1 MGRIHRLPDDLANQI
16 AAGEVVE
23 RPASVVKELVEN
35 ALDSGATR
43 VKVELEQGGV
53 ALVRVSDDGGGMA
66 TDDAVLSLER
76 HATSKIDRKEDL
88 FALRTFGFRGEALP
102 SIASVSRLRLLTRAR
117 GATEGTEVVVEGGGA
132 PRVKPAGAAE
142 GTSVEVRDLFFNVP
156 ARRKFLKS
164 TGTESA
170 HVSEALM
177 LAALARPDV
186 SFFLVR
192 DGRAAREWLRV
203 ATRRE
208 RVAQTIDGER
218 LETCMGERGPL
229 KIEAHLT
236 APERARAGAVGL
248 HLLVNGRPVRDRPLA
263 RAVAQAYGSV
273 LEPGRYPVG
282 AVYVDLPPDQVD
294 VNVHPQKA
302 EVRFADGRALFDAV
316 TRELHAALARA
327 FNLPAL
333 GTGRPWSFGR
343 APRDPGE
350 PGEPVT
356 RFVPDRDPASLGGD
370 PWELAPPSDD
380 PSTQKSLAERT
391 TLTSMADIQAAKPAD
406 GPASKALFEG
416 AGFYAS
422 LEFLAQ
428 VRGTFLVC
436 SGSDGLYVLDQHAA
450 AERVTFDRLRR
461 AFEARTM
468 STQRLL
474 IADVVELLPAEVTI
488 LEEHAAEVAALG
500 VELRAVGPNAVAV
513 HAVPTLLMR
522 GRPERIVR
530 DLVAELGRTATRPFG
545 DAADMVLATMACH
558 GSIRAGDALS
568 REEAVALLRALDH
581 IDFAGH
587 CPHGRP
593 VVTRIGYDEL
603 ERRVGR

>member
-1 MGRIHRLPDDLANQI
+1 
-16 AAGEVVE
+16 
-23 RPASVVKELVEN
+23 
-35 ALDSGATR
+35 
-43 VKVELEQGGV
+43 
-53 ALVRVSDDGGGMA
+53 
-66 TDDAVLSLER
+66 
-76 HATSKIDRKEDL
+76 
-88 FALRTFGFRGEALP
+88 
-102 SIASVSRLRLLTRAR
+102 
-117 GATEGTEVVVEGGGA
+117 
-132 PRVKPAGAAE
+132 
-142 GTSVEVRDLFFNVP
+142 
-156 ARRKFLKS
+156 
-164 TGTESA
+164 
-170 HVSEALM
+170 
-177 LAALARPDV
+177 V

-203 ATRRE
+203 PTRRE

-218 LETCMGERGPL
+218 LETCLGERGPMR
-229 KIEAHLT
+229 IEAHLT

-316 TRELHAALARA
+316 TRELHASLARA

-343 APRDPGE
+343 APRDTSE
-350 PGEPVT
+350 PGEPATT
-356 RFVPDRDPASLGGD
+356 RFVPERDPGSVGSD
-370 PWELAPPSDD
+370 PWELAPPSED

-391 TLTSMADIQAAKPAD
+391 TLTSVADVLVAKA
-406 GPASKALFEG
+406 GEGQSSKALFEG

-428 VRGTFLVC
+428 VHGTFLVC

-461 AFEARTM
+461 AFEARSM

-474 IADVVELLPAEVTI
+474 IADVVELLPAEVTT

-558 GSIRAGDALS
+558 GSIRAGDAIS

>member
-1 MGRIHRLPDDLANQI
+1 MARIHRLPDDLANQI

-23 RPASVVKELVEN
+23 RPSSVVKELVEN

-43 VKVELEQGGV
+43 VKVELELGGV
-53 ALVRVSDDGGGMA
+53 ALVRVSDDGAGMA
-66 TDDAVLSLER
+66 ADDAVLALER

-102 SIASVSRLRLLTRAR
+102 SIASVSRLKLLSRAR
-117 GATEGTEVVVEGGGA
+117 GSAEGTEVLVEGGA
-132 PRVKPAGAAE
+132 LPSVKPAGAAE

-170 HVSEALM
+170 HVSEAML

-192 DGRAAREWLRV
+192 DGRVAREWLRV
-203 ATRRE
+203 PTRRE
-208 RVAQTIDGER
+208 RVAQTIEGER
-218 LETCMGERGPL
+218 LETCLGERGPL
-229 KIEAHLT
+229 RIEAHLA
-236 APERARAGAVGL
+236 APERARAGTVGL

-282 AVYVDLPPDQVD
+282 TVYVDLPPEQVD

-333 GTGRPWSFGR
+333 GTGRPWSQPR
-343 APRDPGE
+343 VAAAPSAPMT
-350 PGEPVT
+350 T
-356 RFVPDRDPASLGGD
+356 RFVPDLGPD
-370 PWELAPPSDD
+370 PWELSPVSED
-380 PSTQKSLAERT
+380 PSTQKSLAEL
-391 TLTSMADIQAAKPAD
+391 TLIHSANAAGEAAARPAQ
-406 GPASKALFEG
+406 PTPKVLFEG

-422 LEFLAQ
+422 LAFLAQ

-461 AFEARTM
+461 AFEARTL

-474 IADVVELLPAEVTI
+474 IAEVVELLPAEVAT
-488 LEEHAAEVAALG
+488 LEEHAKEVSAFG
-500 VELRAVGPNAVAV
+500 VELRPVGASAVAV
-513 HAVPTLLMR
+513 HAVPALLTR
-522 GRPERIVR
+522 GRPERLVR
-530 DLVAELGRTATRPFG
+530 DLVAELSRAATRPFG
-545 DAADMVLATMACH
+545 DAADLVLATMACH